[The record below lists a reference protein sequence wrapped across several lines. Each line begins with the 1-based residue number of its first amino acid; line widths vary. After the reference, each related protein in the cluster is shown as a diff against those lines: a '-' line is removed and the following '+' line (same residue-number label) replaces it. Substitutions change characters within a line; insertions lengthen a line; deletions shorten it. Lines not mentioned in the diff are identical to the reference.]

1 MSDPVFDTADRLF
14 RDAVDK
20 DLLDRTEAGTFPEAL
35 WKAVEETGLLEAFA
49 DPESGAADAASV
61 LRAAGRHAVPLPI
74 AETLL
79 ARRLLQ
85 RAGLDAPEGPLA
97 IAPVADEDR
106 LAYAGGRVMATSYGV
121 GWAQRARAIVMLV
134 DDRVVVIDPAAARIE
149 AGRNLAGEPRD
160 IVTAD
165 GTPAADALSP
175 IDADTLR
182 REGAWTR
189 SLLMQGAM
197 ETILEVAATY
207 ANDRV
212 QFGRPIGKQQS
223 IQHQLALMAEE
234 VAASA
239 VAARLASERLDGTDS
254 FLAVA
259 AAKIRTGEA
268 AGKAAEFAHQV
279 MGAIGFTH
287 EHTLHHF
294 TRRLWSWRDEY
305 GRESDWSIALG
316 KRVALTGA
324 AGLWPWLTRA

>member
-14 RDAVDK
+14 RDAVGK
-20 DLLDRTEAGTFPEAL
+20 DLLDRTEAGTWPEAL
-35 WKAVEETGLLEAFA
+35 WASVEETGLLEAFA
-49 DPESGAADAASV
+49 DPDFGAADAASV

-85 RAGLDAPEGPLA
+85 RVGLDVPDGVLT
-97 IAPVADEDR
+97 IAPTAR
-106 LAYAGGRVMATSYGV
+106 LAHAGGRVTATRHGV
-121 GWAQRARAIVMLV
+121 AWARRARAIIIPA
-134 DDRVVVIDPAAARIE
+134 DDRVVVIDPASARIE
-149 AGRNLAGEPRD
+149 PGQNLAGEPRD
-160 IVTAD
+160 TVTID
-165 GTPAADALSP
+165 GTPAAEAVGP
-175 IDADTLR
+175 VDADTLR

-197 ETILEVAATY
+197 ETILEIAAAY

-234 VAASA
+234 VAAAS
-239 VAARLASERLDGTDS
+239 VAARLATERLDGAES

-259 AAKIRTGEA
+259 SAKIRAGEA

-287 EHTLHHF
+287 EHSLHHF

-316 KRVALTGA
+316 QRVAMIGA

>member
-1 MSDPVFDTADRLF
+1 MSDLVFDTADRLF

-20 DLLDRTEAGTFPEAL
+20 DLLDRTEAGAFPEAL
-35 WKAVEETGLLEAFA
+35 WQAVEETGLVEAFA
-49 DPESGAADAASV
+49 DPDTGVADAAAV

-85 RAGLDAPEGPLA
+85 RAGLDIPAGPLA
-97 IAPVADEDR
+97 LAPTDVNDR
-106 LAYAGGRVMATSYGV
+106 SAFAGGRLMGTFYSV
-121 GWAQRARAIVMLV
+121 GWASRATAIVALADGHVLV
-134 DDRVVVIDPAAARIE
+134 VDPARARIE
-149 AGRNLAGEPRD
+149 PGRNLAGEPRE
-160 IVTAD
+160 IVTID
-165 GTPAADALSP
+165 GPPLAAARAP
-175 IDADTLR
+175 IMPETLR
-182 REGAWTR
+182 REGAWSR
-189 SLLMQGAM
+189 SLLMLGAM
-197 ETILEVAATY
+197 ETTLEVAATY

-239 VAARLASERLDGTDS
+239 VAARLATERLDGDEA

-259 AAKIRTGEA
+259 CAKIRCGEA
-268 AGKAAEFAHQV
+268 AGKAAEYAHQV

-287 EHTLHHF
+287 EHTLHHL

-305 GRESDWSIALG
+305 GRESDWSIELG
-316 KRVALTGA
+316 QRVALVGA
-324 AGLWPWLTRA
+324 NGLWPWLTRA